1 VSSTQSNESADR
13 APIPSGI
20 DVVEVTGTSIGNLS
34 YTTKLIFERT
44 AGLVGGSVLPERPP
58 VIEVKEHGPGKLAII
73 IHNELHDNLRSLL
86 ANTSLG
92 RLMDRLYTDCYNDL
106 YLGSIEKISSTHEL
120 QLTVEQSAQFSQ
132 ALLLL
137 ALNYSN
143 TPL

>member
-1 VSSTQSNESADR
+1 MSSTQSSESADK

-20 DVVEVTGTSIGNLS
+20 DVVKVTGTSIGNLS
-34 YTTKLIFERT
+34 YTTELIFERT

-73 IHNELHDNLRSLL
+73 IHDELHDNLRSLL
-86 ANTSLG
+86 ANTPLGSLLDG
-92 RLMDRLYTDCYNDL
+92 LYTRCYNDL
-106 YLGSIEKISSTHEL
+106 YLGHAKKISSTQEL

-137 ALNYSN
+137 VLNYSN
-143 TPL
+143 RPL